1 MEQQPPGLAPSTA
14 VVPRGPAERRWVPAF
29 AVVALIFAV
38 VFGGYVTSAA
48 LSKPVGPPVTVGE
61 VVRISPLSGWE
72 LARRF
77 DDPPGI
83 ELTRGS
89 GNLDV
94 VAIGFD
100 GDAASLL
107 REFVSQVLEP
117 GAERLSVSQQIQRV
131 ELRSGLTAV
140 RIFYIGVFGRGQTP
154 IEGEV
159 TTVVSASGVG
169 VVFDGW
175 APAGLLEHVGGDIHE
190 MIETS
195 EIR

>member
-1 MEQQPPGLAPSTA
+1 MEQQPLGPAPSTT
-14 VVPRGPAERRWVPAF
+14 VVPREPTERRWVPAF
-29 AVVALIFAV
+29 AVVAVIFAV
-38 VFGGYVTSAA
+38 VFGGYVTAA
-48 LSKPVGPPVTVGE
+48 TLSKPAGLPVTVGG

-83 ELTRGS
+83 ELTRGG

-94 VAIGFD
+94 IAIGFA
-100 GDAASLL
+100 GDAASIV
-107 REFVSQVLEP
+107 REFVTQVLEP
-117 GAERLSVSQQIQRV
+117 GAERLSVSQRIQRI
-131 ELRSGLTAV
+131 ELRSGLSAV

-159 TTVVSASGVG
+159 TTVVSPSGVG

-175 APAGLLEHVGGDIHE
+175 APAGLLDYVGGDIHE
-190 MIETS
+190 MIETA
-195 EIR
+195 EVR